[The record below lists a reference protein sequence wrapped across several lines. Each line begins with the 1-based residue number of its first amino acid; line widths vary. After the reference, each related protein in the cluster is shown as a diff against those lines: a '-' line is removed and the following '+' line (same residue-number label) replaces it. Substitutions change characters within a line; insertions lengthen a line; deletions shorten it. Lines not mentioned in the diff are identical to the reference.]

1 MIATL
6 QPTPLD
12 LWRRRFGGQQRR
24 IDHPRRAA
32 ALGYMAH
39 GPVENGLI
47 EVGKLTLVILY
58 ACQVRPGQHALR
70 LAGFSGKPVP
80 WGVRWGGPDQCRF
93 VKDLLLQPVPGGP
106 GLRLDVADAELL
118 TLALQ
123 LHGELDRAVRYG
135 RVREQ
140 VQLPKLWAG
149 FDPADRGQHHRRR
162 PGTGGLQPAQPAD
175 RPQDLLNR
183 LRLDHSGLVLYPLAW
198 TSHVWDKAVT
208 VFADLDR
215 FPRRQVFRLEKL
227 PDDLA
232 GFQDAA
238 EFDFSHFR
246 SAAQRRSRRQHQ
258 PVLASAV

>member
-1 MIATL
+1 
-6 QPTPLD
+6 
-12 LWRRRFGGQQRR
+12 
-24 IDHPRRAA
+24 
-32 ALGYMAH
+32 MAH

-58 ACQVRPGQHALR
+58 ACQVRPWQRALR

-106 GLRLDVADAELL
+106 GLRLDVADPELL

-140 VQLPKLWAG
+140 VQLPKLWAA
-149 FDPADRGQHHRRR
+149 FDPATAASI
-162 PGTGGLQPAQPAD
+162 TGDGPELAAYAAADAAD
-175 RPQDLLNR
+175 RLDVCCPAAPCAPLDL
-183 LRLDHSGLVLYPLAW
+183 GLFPLAW
-198 TSHVWDKAVT
+198 VSHRWGQAVT
-208 VFADLDR
+208 IFADLDR
-215 FPRRQVFRLEKL
+215 FPGGRFSRMERL

-232 GFQDAA
+232 GFHGAA
-238 EFDFSHFR
+238 EFDFGGR
-246 SAAQRRSRRQHQ
+246 PSATGHRRYGPKKPS
-258 PVLASAV
+258 LATA